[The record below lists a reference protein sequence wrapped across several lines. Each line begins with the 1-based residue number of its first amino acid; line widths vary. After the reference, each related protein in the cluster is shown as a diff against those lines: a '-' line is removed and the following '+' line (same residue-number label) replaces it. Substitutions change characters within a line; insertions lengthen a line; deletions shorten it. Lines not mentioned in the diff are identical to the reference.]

1 MEAQLKISRSRT
13 ILTILAV
20 LTVLTVIP
28 ASAAAPDIFR
38 FEEEFSYQ
46 VQCDGFTL
54 DGAGTDQYRVAVFYD
69 KDGSP
74 VRVQV
79 QIRYDGTLTHSVT
92 GETWRDPQYA
102 MLQSDLLKGTDTFVG
117 LIYTITVPGSGLVYI
132 DAGRITF
139 SEAGV
144 IFEAGPHQS
153 LNGSEQLLC
162 EVLG

>member
-13 ILTILAV
+13 TLTILAV
-20 LTVLTVIP
+20 LTILTVIP

-54 DGAGTDQYRVAVFYD
+54 DGEGTDQIRVAIFYD
-69 KDGSP
+69 QEGNP
-74 VRVQV
+74 VRTVLNV
-79 QIRYDGTLTHSVT
+79 RYDGTLTHSLT

-102 MLQSDLLKGTDTFVG
+102 MIQSDLLNDTHSFVG
-117 LIYTITVPGSGLVYI
+117 LIYRITVPGKGVVVI
-132 DAGRITF
+132 DAGRIVF

-144 IFEAGPHQS
+144 IFEAGPHQV
-153 LNGSEQLLC
+153 LNGGDQILC
-162 EVLG
+162 AALK